1 MMAKSKQPEKDPQP
15 LRRAVIDLGAPLG
28 QTMVLEMDDSDDPNF
43 EAEPMRAGED
53 ASMLGC
59 FGCVIAAAEAL
70 YGLKNLEPECVTCF
84 LGTVHS
90 EVAGDV
96 PGAYFSFSADDGESY
111 FQAMVAPADGD
122 DVAMIWMTV
131 AEGDPSQ

>member
-1 MMAKSKQPEKDPQP
+1 MAHSTQSKKDPEP
-15 LRRAVIDLGAPLG
+15 LRRVTVDLGAPLG
-28 QTMVLEMDDSDDPNF
+28 QAMVVEMDDGDDPNF
-43 EAEPMRAGED
+43 EAEPMRAGDD

-59 FGCVIAAAEAL
+59 FGCVVAAAEAL

-111 FQAMVAPADGD
+111 FQAMVAPADGE
-122 DVAMIWMTV
+122 DVSMIWLMVT
-131 AEGDPSQ
+131 EGDSPQ

>member
-1 MMAKSKQPEKDPQP
+1 MTQSKQPKKDPEP
-15 LRRAVIDLGAPLG
+15 LRRAVVDLGSPLG

-43 EAEPMRAGED
+43 EAEPVRAGD
-53 ASMLGC
+53 DTSMLGC
-59 FGCVIAAAEAL
+59 FGGVIAAVEAL

-96 PGAYFSFSADDGESY
+96 PGAYFSFSADDGASY
-111 FQAMVAPADGD
+111 FQAIVAPADGE
-122 DVAMIWMTV
+122 DVTMIWLTV
-131 AEGDPSQ
+131 EEGDESQ